1 MTTVFSVVSCES
13 GIAVPNPT
21 TNDALVGDC
30 GSLLELQDTLAG
42 TATLN
47 WGAARAMTSWTGVT
61 VGGTPQRVTGLS
73 LANSGLT
80 GELSGPLGDL
90 TGLTELRLNGNSLTG
105 MVPSKT
111 ALLTGLT
118 HVYLASNAFT
128 GCLPPSLRTVT
139 NNDIASLG
147 LSDCGAP
154 TDTSY
159 GEHTFGEGSYQFTLV
174 DTPLHFDVPAGLQLE
189 IVGLVLSEAQEDGTT
204 SVGLILRNTAG
215 GSWICLDVEQ
225 AQECNRWVLDST
237 ADTIDT
243 LLDRIAESL
252 WMGTAQ

>member
-61 VGGTPQRVTGLS
+61 VGSTPQRVTGLS

-80 GELSGPLGDL
+80 GELSGLLGDL
-90 TGLTELRLNGNSLTG
+90 TGLTELRLDGNALTG
-105 MVPSKT
+105 MVPSK
-111 ALLTGLT
+111 LSQLTDLT
-118 HVYLASNAFT
+118 HVYLAGNAFT
-128 GCLPPSLRTVT
+128 GCVPPELGAVT

-147 LSDCGAP
+147 LPDCGAP
-154 TDTSY
+154 TDASY
-159 GEHTFGEGSYQFTLV
+159 GEHTLGEGTYQFTLT
-174 DTPLHFDVPAGLQLE
+174 DTPLHFDVPVGLQLE
-189 IVGLVLSEAQEDGTT
+189 IVGLVISEPEEGSGS

-225 AQECNRWVLDST
+225 AEECNRWVLDST
-237 ADTIDT
+237 AGTIEP
-243 LLDRIAESL
+243 LLDRIAESV